1 MCIRDR
7 SWPEKQY
14 PKQKTARLLETL
26 FNAEEIPGKINNK
39 SVRYIAVDQQEVNKP
54 IVRKNKMKE
63 PPFA

>member
-1 MCIRDR
+1 MCTVAK